1 MQIRHFDKLFFK
13 QWMPEMA
20 YVLGYLFADG
30 YVFTNPRGSSYVGFC
45 SADQELIEKV
55 RNALRSNHKIGIRK
69 RYEKN
74 DHWKQ
79 VYVLQ
84 IGSKDLLAQ
93 LKSFGI
99 IQNKSL
105 VIRLPNNIPENRL
118 GHFLRGYFDGDGNV
132 YFKKHWAKDRQKMRW
147 VFSTRFTS
155 GSKGFLHDI
164 KERIK
169 HYIHGGFVQEK
180 ERGYEFVLSHK
191 DSRALF
197 NLMYSDISSN
207 LFLSRK
213 YKIFETALAT
223 LYNMEP

>member
-1 MQIRHFDKLFFK
+1 MYSRRFDKLFFRN
-13 QWMPEMA
+13 WIPEMA

-55 RNALRSNHKIGIRK
+55 REALQSNHKIGIRK
-69 RYEKN
+69 RHEQNDRWKN
-74 DHWKQ
+74 

-84 IGSKDLLAQ
+84 IGSKDLLTQ

-105 VIRLPNNIPENRL
+105 VIRLPNNIPENQL

-155 GSKGFLHDI
+155 GSKKFLYDI
-164 KERIK
+164 KKRIK
-169 HYIHGGFVQEK
+169 PYIHGGFVQEK

-213 YKIFETALAT
+213 YKIFETALVT